1 MSSRKWNSITDT
13 LRIIVANSVQ
23 PSRIPADSREHSRR
37 STALQDL
44 SAHTDTT
51 AQQRTMAA
59 VARHIVP
66 NKKSASICQYKIRI
80 YYASEY
86 LTMER
91 EVICSIC
98 LSQHCHEM
106 HCKTC
111 TATDDKVVCKTCIR
125 KMFRICTCEQRDVYY
140 TCPHC
145 RTKIKEPG
153 WVGECLESQ
162 KQIVR
167 LLRSCKIP

>member
-1 MSSRKWNSITDT
+1 MSIADAVRRYKTFLHILTQRHSSVLWQRSLVTSC
-13 LRIIVANSVQ
+13 RIKNLHPSV
-23 PSRIPADSREHSRR
+23 S
-37 STALQDL
+37 
-44 SAHTDTT
+44 
-51 AQQRTMAA
+51 
-59 VARHIVP
+59 
-66 NKKSASICQYKIRI
+66 KIRI

-111 TATDDKVVCKTCIR
+111 TATEDKVVCKTCIR
-125 KMFRICTCEQRDVYY
+125 KMFRICTCHQRDVYY

-167 LLRSCKIP
+167 LLRSSKIP